1 MDFNKGILTDTV
13 ICAECVKV
21 VRTALAER
29 KDGVVE
35 SGVAETDAAYSEHE
49 AEIDAV
55 KQQELEAQADQAR
68 FEAKQAEGQ
77 GTEEDSVPMT
87 DEEIAAEKERIENSQ
102 NYGTPDSD
110 AQDSAP
116 IPADRDTS
124 LDAAPAQE
132 AAPAAPQPMS
142 NRAKKRAQAAVAK
155 VEGDSA
161 ETSSDA

>member
-1 MDFNKGILTDTV
+1 
-13 ICAECVKV
+13 
-21 VRTALAER
+21 
-29 KDGVVE
+29 
-35 SGVAETDAAYSEHE
+35 
-49 AEIDAV
+49 
-55 KQQELEAQADQAR
+55 
-68 FEAKQAEGQ
+68 
-77 GTEEDSVPMT
+77 MT